1 MEADLTSVE
10 VVFAQKLAC
19 GEPITRQRAF
29 RTLQDWIEQQS
40 ATNPFTEADMLR
52 LCKGLHYV
60 LWMQGKMLLQEEL
73 ADRISQLLLV
83 FSNEEERVLFI
94 QSTFKSLAKEWNHID
109 RWRMDKFL
117 MMMRRVLHVLFKHLS
132 SLKWKKSIRNQ
143 YWNAFCRTTMSP
155 DRSFPDGL
163 KFHFA
168 SLILDELDN
177 AGGINK
183 KQVTACLKPFAD
195 LLAVRSISDY
205 LFDSITEEI
214 FATILHQKSEEVA
227 SRMENDGAGEDSA
240 PGIEFDYVAI
250 GQMLFDVGKKPE
262 TISRRRKKLYDL
274 VKKFDVAAK
283 DGDPYRFEAP
293 VPEIVSLCL
302 RIILDGRAD
311 LCRTRQLTAR
321 DYKEA
326 EEKLRKLDE
335 EVVVERKRMKLE
347 KKCKQSPATICNN
360 SGDEENAGNA
370 VIGSVIK
377 PKKSLNKKKAKTS
390 KLGLKIKRR
399 SSAGVKIKKLKSHKV
414 NSGEKERAK
423 EVLLARLRKD
433 GWVTEVKAMAR
444 RMIKERGVDNV
455 NLEML
460 YEELKQPARR
470 LVSEDAKKE
479 LYLIVRDWVAQRCD
493 VEL

>member
-19 GEPITRQRAF
+19 GEPVTRQRAF
-29 RTLQDWIEQQS
+29 RTLQDWIKQQS

-60 LWMQGKMLLQEEL
+60 LWMQDKMLLQEEL

-117 MMMRRVLHVLFKHLS
+117 MMMRRVLRVLFKHLS
-132 SLKWKKSIRNQ
+132 SLKWKKSIRDL

-168 SLILDELDN
+168 SLILDEMDN

-195 LLAVRSISDY
+195 LLAVRSLSDY
-205 LFDSITEEI
+205 MFDSITEEI
-214 FATILHQKSEEVA
+214 FATILHQKSEEVV
-227 SRMENDGAGEDSA
+227 SRMESDGASEESA
-240 PGIEFDYVAI
+240 PGIQFDYVAI

-262 TISRRRKKLYDL
+262 TISKRRKKLYDL

-293 VPEIVSLCL
+293 EPEI
-302 RIILDGRAD
+302 
-311 LCRTRQLTAR
+311 QLTAR

-326 EEKLRKLDE
+326 EEKLRKMDE

-347 KKCKQSPATICNN
+347 KKCKPSGATTCCDY
-360 SGDEENAGNA
+360 SGDEENAGDV

-377 PKKSLNKKKAKTS
+377 PKKSLNKKKTKTS
-390 KLGLKIKRR
+390 KFGSKVKKH
-399 SSAGVKIKKLKSHKV
+399 SGVGVKAKKLKSH
-414 NSGEKERAK
+414 R
-423 EVLLARLRKD
+423 
-433 GWVTEVKAMAR
+433 
-444 RMIKERGVDNV
+444 IK
-455 NLEML
+455 
-460 YEELKQPARR
+460 
-470 LVSEDAKKE
+470 
-479 LYLIVRDWVAQRCD
+479 
-493 VEL
+493 